1 VVWNR
6 ALCSSQGLFIMYS
19 SSRARLSSIKSTSQ
33 TQRNLAK
40 RRQANHLQ
48 HVRHRFR
55 PPTAK
60 PHHTQSLHPVSNTH
74 LSTHQ
79 LPPSSSLECI
89 AFCLARNAS
98 ANPPANPPPPP
109 PPDAAPPLGVA
120 APLPPS
126 GVLLFEY
133 PLSLGAFPPGGGVG
147 LRPTGRL
154 PGGAGGVGLAPAA
167 EGALFVILEAA
178 GAGGG
183 GAREAA
189 AGGGGG
195 GGGAAC
201 LTSSR

>member
-1 VVWNR
+1 
-6 ALCSSQGLFIMYS
+6 MYS
-19 SSRARLSSIKSTSQ
+19 SSRSRLSSIKPSSE

-40 RRQANHLQ
+40 RRQAKHLQ
-48 HVRHRFR
+48 HTKHCLR
-55 PPTAK
+55 PSTAK
-60 PHHTQSLHPVSNTH
+60 PHHTQTLHPATDSH
-74 LSTHQ
+74 QPTHQ
-79 LPPSSSLECI
+79 LPLSSSLECI

-109 PPDAAPPLGVA
+109 DAPPPLGVA

-133 PLSLGAFPPGGGVG
+133 PLSLGAFPPGGGAG

-167 EGALFVILEAA
+167 DGALFVILEAA

-183 GAREAA
+183 GARETA